1 MEYAEEAATPTI
13 LEAMDAEVDKMFKA
27 FKSRSIKVT
36 RTGHLPTAE
45 PPMPLTEPTDMVI
58 VTSPCHAWEPIKV
71 PEERSGRLHCLVC
84 GAAFAV

>member
-1 MEYAEEAATPTI
+1 MDYVEEAATPTI
-13 LEAMDAEVDKMFKA
+13 LEAMGAEVDKMLKG
-27 FKSRSIKVT
+27 FKSTNIKVT
-36 RTGHLPTAE
+36 GAGRLPTPE
-45 PPMPLTEPTDMVI
+45 PPMPLTEPNDMVI